1 MCVIGSDTKFTSATP
16 THKEN
21 ATDTLDK
28 DQLIS
33 INSIN
38 FDQFAL
44 I

>member
-16 THKEN
+16 TNKEN

-33 INSIN
+33 IN
-38 FDQFAL
+38 L
-44 I
+44 H